1 MPDLNRRDFLAANL
15 ANWNERADIHVRDQ
29 TGFYGVEALV
39 AGANLLTDIEA
50 AELGEVTGLR
60 VAHFQCHIGTD
71 TLSLA
76 RLGADVVGL
85 DFSPTA
91 IAHARRLASRCGLG
105 AQFVEGSVYAAPTLL
120 GTGFDRVFTTWG
132 TIYWLDDLSAW
143 ARAAAAV
150 LAPGGKLYFADTH
163 PMVFQFEADEGG
175 QLVLRRDYRTTAAT
189 PLASDEL
196 TSYDGSSHRLTSTR
210 IYEWVHPL
218 SDTVT
223 ALIGAGFSIDFVH
236 EHEAL
241 PWAPFPDMVY
251 GEDRLF
257 RLAPG
262 HVRMPLALSI
272 GATLRSRA

>member
-1 MPDLNRRDFLAANL
+1 MPDLNRHDFFAANL
-15 ANWNERADIHVRDQ
+15 ANWNERAHVHVRDE

-39 AGANLLTDIEA
+39 AGANLLTAIEA
-50 AELGEVTGLR
+50 AELGDVAGSR
-60 VAHFQCHIGTD
+60 IAHFQCHIGTD

-76 RLGADVVGL
+76 RLGAEVVGL
-85 DFSPTA
+85 DFSPVA
-91 IAHARRLASRCGLG
+91 IAHARQLAARCGLS
-105 AQFVEGSVYAAPTLL
+105 AQFVEGSVYAAQTLL
-120 GTGFDRVFTTWG
+120 GTDFDQVFTTWG

-143 ARAAAAV
+143 ARAAAGV
-150 LAPGGKLYFADTH
+150 LAPGGTLYFADTH

-175 QLVLRRDYRTTAAT
+175 PLVLRRDYRSTAAT

-210 IYEWVHPL
+210 IYEWVHPV
-218 SDTVT
+218 SDIVT

-241 PWAPFPDMVY
+241 PLSPYPHMVR

-262 HVRMPLALSI
+262 HVRLPLALSI
-272 GATLRSRA
+272 GATLRQWP